1 METATLTKKVIV
13 SNEMGLHARPAAQI
27 AHIASRFS
35 SALKLRK
42 INARGEADCR
52 SVLSLL
58 MLAASKGVEIEIV
71 ATGEDAPAAVE
82 ALADYFN
89 TSFGEA

>member
-1 METATLTKKVIV
+1 METATLTEKVIV

-35 SALKLRK
+35 SVLKLRK
-42 INARGEADCR
+42 TGARGEADCR

-58 MLAASKGVEIEIV
+58 MLAAGKGVEIEIV
-71 ATGEDAPAAVE
+71 ATGEDASAAVD
-82 ALADYFN
+82 ALAGYFK
-89 TSFGEA
+89 TGFGEI